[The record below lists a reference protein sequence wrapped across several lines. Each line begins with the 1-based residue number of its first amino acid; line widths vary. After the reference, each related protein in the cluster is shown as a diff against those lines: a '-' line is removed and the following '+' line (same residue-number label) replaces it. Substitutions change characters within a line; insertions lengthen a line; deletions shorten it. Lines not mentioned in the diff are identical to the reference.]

1 MRLNTVPAARGAH
14 WVGAG
19 WRAFARK
26 PLAFT
31 GLFAFFL
38 FIAMAAMLVPWVG
51 PVLMLTT
58 LPLVSLGFMIA
69 TREAQ
74 AGRFPAPGVFIA
86 PLRGDAARRRALIRL
101 GLIYA
106 AASVVIMLISQ
117 LIDDGRLSDWM
128 QLAGSTKPEDIE
140 RANELAADPRLMG
153 GLLTSLTLISLLA
166 VPFWHAP
173 ALVHWAGQG
182 VAQSLFSS
190 TLALWRNRGAFAV
203 YMLAWTALLF
213 AFSIS
218 AGILMSLL
226 GARQMIVLL
235 ALPAG
240 LTFSTVF
247 YASLYYTFED
257 CFSGDEAT

>member
-1 MRLNTVPAARGAH
+1 MKLNTVAAGRGVH
-14 WVGAG
+14 WVAAG

-38 FIAMAAMLVPWVG
+38 FIAMAATLVPWVG

-74 AGRFPAPGVFIA
+74 SGRFPAPGVFIA
-86 PLRGDAARRRALIRL
+86 PLRGDPMRRRALIRL

-106 AASVVIMLISQ
+106 AASVVIMLFSQ

-128 QLAGSTKPEDIE
+128 QLLGSAKPEDIE
-140 RANELAADPRLMG
+140 RAAELAADPRLMG
-153 GLLTSLTLISLLA
+153 GLLTSVTLVSLLA

-203 YMLAWTALLF
+203 YMLVWTALLI
-213 AFSIS
+213 AFSVTT
-218 AGILMSLL
+218 GVLMSLL

-247 YASLYYTFED
+247 YASLYFTFED
-257 CFSGDEAT
+257 CFSSDAAN